1 MTREIM
7 LRLTREDARE
17 LSNLC
22 ASLGYPPEPAVIYAV
37 RLVSACMR
45 EGLFADA
52 FKDTWPEEANLPG
65 LFDTG
70 TGGKVLAF
78 ERGAIQEDGCV

>member
-1 MTREIM
+1 MAREIS

-17 LSNLC
+17 LAHLS
-22 ASLGYPPEPAVIYAV
+22 AAVGFPPELAAIYAI
-37 RLVSACMR
+37 RLVSACVR
-45 EGLFADA
+45 EGLFADMPHCA
-52 FKDTWPEEANLPG
+52 WPEEARWPG

-78 ERGAIQEDGCV
+78 HARAKEEDGCV

>member
-1 MTREIM
+1 MQREIT

-17 LSNLC
+17 LAHLS
-22 ASLGYPPEPAVIYAV
+22 ASVGFAPELAAIYAV
-37 RLVSACMR
+37 RLVSACIR
-45 EGLFADA
+45 EGLFADMPGSA
-52 FKDTWPEEANLPG
+52 WPKEAYLPG

-78 ERGAIQEDGCV
+78 ERSVKDEGGCV